1 MPQSSTA
8 EPQPSP
14 FLSAS
19 AGPCALVLMGGGAR
33 TAYQAG
39 ALRELAH
46 RLHAA
51 QPAGARAAFP
61 FDILLGTSA
70 GAINAAFLASRAH
83 QGAQALLQLARFWR
97 RVRSSHV
104 YDLRTPGWLRWSRI
118 ATAYLLVTQAR
129 RQGSFLD
136 NRPLAA
142 LLQRLID
149 FERIGTNVQQGHLQ
163 ALGVTASNY
172 NTGEHWTFFQTA
184 QPAAVTSG
192 TSWWRSG
199 RRIVEQPISA
209 HHLLASSA
217 LPFLMPAVTLKPPA
231 EAGAEPAAE
240 QFFGDGSMRQ
250 VAPLSA
256 ALYQGAARVL
266 VIGVGQPHRTG
277 LGRHAGRAGRPSL
290 GAIAGHAMGSV
301 FHDTLQADVE
311 QAQRI
316 NRALQQMPPE
326 QAAQWPYRMVDI
338 VALHPSQSLDALAE
352 QHARSLPVAT
362 RQTLQG
368 LGAFHGSGA
377 ALASYML
384 FEPDFVRALMA
395 LGAEDVRTQWPR
407 LAQLLGAAA
416 PP

>member
-1 MPQSSTA
+1 MPQPRTA
-8 EPQPSP
+8 EPEPGTFALP
-14 FLSAS
+14 GA

-83 QGAQALLQLARFWR
+83 QGAQALMQLARFWR

-136 NRPLAA
+136 NRPLAV

-149 FERIGTNVQQGHLQ
+149 FDRIAGNIQHGRLQ

-172 NTGEHWTFFQTA
+172 NTGEHWTFFQSHRPVA
-184 QPAAVTSG
+184 GDA
-192 TSWWRSG
+192 SWWRSG
-199 RRIVEQPISA
+199 RRIVEQAISA
-209 HHLLASSA
+209 QHLLASSA
-217 LPFLMPAVTLKPPA
+217 LPFLMPAVALEPPS
-231 EAGAEPAAE
+231 EDGATPVE
-240 QFFGDGSMRQ
+240 QYFGDGSMRQ

-256 ALYQGAARVL
+256 ALYQGASRVL
-266 VIGVGQPHRTG
+266 VIGVGQPHRPGVGQPPSLT
-277 LGRHAGRAGRPSL
+277 GRPSL

-316 NRALQQMPPE
+316 NRALQRIPADL
-326 QAAQWPYRMVDI
+326 AAQWPYRMVD
-338 VALHPSQSLDALAE
+338 VVSLHPSQSLDALAE
-352 QHARSLPVAT
+352 RHVGSLPAAT

-395 LGAEDVRTQWPR
+395 LGAQDVRAQWPR
-407 LAQLLGAAA
+407 LAQLLGAAS
-416 PP
+416 P